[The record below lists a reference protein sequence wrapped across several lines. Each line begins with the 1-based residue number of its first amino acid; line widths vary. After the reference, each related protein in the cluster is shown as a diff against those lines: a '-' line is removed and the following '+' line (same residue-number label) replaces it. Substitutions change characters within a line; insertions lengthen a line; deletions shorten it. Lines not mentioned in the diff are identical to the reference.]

1 MQSGFVVRSDRF
13 RQEIAAD
20 PWQPDLPAVR
30 VAGEGDRHAPRLEA
44 IDKLRIVGEKENI
57 FSSRNIREDT
67 FEVDFAGEEIIR
79 AADMNRLL
87 PATDRNDAIF
97 HHGDSSVL
105 HRLANPGVTVPEF
118 MVSEHGINSERSA
131 ELLQKRGKFRFRK
144 IASGPSGAVDEVAE
158 KEDQIRR
165 FGIDRSNDALKMRS
179 APGGAEVQI
188 AQRDDFHSV
197 ETPRPS
203 GDLRFD
209 AAKGQPIWFD
219 EERPQQTAADQKNQ
233 DGDDGGRFV
242 FPWNFHAKKYTRKRN
257 FQIFWHAFCYSIPK
271 NIV

>member
-1 MQSGFVVRSDRF
+1 MPELPEVETIRRVIGPQIQGHTIREVLIRRP
-13 RQEIAAD
+13 EIIAF
-20 PWQPDLPAVR
+20 PE
-30 VAGEGDRHAPRLEA
+30 AGEFCRH
-44 IDKLRIVGEKENI
+44 VSG
-57 FSSRNIREDT
+57 
-67 FEVDFAGEEIIR
+67 EIIR

-87 PATDRNDAIF
+87 PATDWNDAIF

-165 FGIDRSNDALKMRS
+165 FGVDFPDDPLQMRS
-179 APGGAEVQI
+179 APGRAEVQI

-203 GDLRFD
+203 GDSHFG
-209 AAKGQPIWFD
+209 AAKCQQIRFD

-233 DGDDGGRFV
+233 DGGNGGGFV
-242 FPWNFHAKKYTRKRN
+242 FPWDFHAIKYTRKRN
-257 FQIFWHAFCYSIPK
+257 FQIFWHAFCYSIS
-271 NIV
+271 